1 MVVVR
6 KLTNVGVYLGV
17 GYLVPQLD
25 VFFSNIRSRET
36 SQKNLGLEYLEL
48 MVAKT

>member
-25 VFFSNIRSRET
+25 AFLFKYQIQG